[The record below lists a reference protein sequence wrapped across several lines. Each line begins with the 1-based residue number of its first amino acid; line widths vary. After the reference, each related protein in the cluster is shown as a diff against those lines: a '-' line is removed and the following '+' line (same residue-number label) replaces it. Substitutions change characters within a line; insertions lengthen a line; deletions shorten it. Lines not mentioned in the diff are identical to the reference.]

1 MCLTCCRDLEVVEHV
16 LSLPSGWPQPRR
28 RVSLQAS
35 GVTQYLTSCHS
46 TEGAGV
52 ALTPS
57 SRARSVDRLRVLIN
71 FVFCP
76 RCPLAGVMA
85 SWGVAGTHVR
95 GLQTQEKLVSA
106 VFSERQDREL
116 LFQAPNQVLVVGK
129 NSPQKMLRKN
139 GKV

>member
-1 MCLTCCRDLEVVEHV
+1 MAPASEESVTAGLRGHPVSYF
-16 LSLPSGWPQPRR
+16 LS
-28 RVSLQAS
+28 
-35 GVTQYLTSCHS
+35 QYR
-46 TEGAGV
+46 GAGV

-71 FVFCP
+71 FVFYT
-76 RCPLAGVMA
+76 RRPLAGVMA

-95 GLQTQEKLVSA
+95 GLQAQEKLVSA
-106 VFSERQDREL
+106 VFSERQGREL